1 MFWSQLLLWLSGFS
15 VLFCGIMGVM
25 LGVTVFSATEY
36 DDAAG
41 VIFIVGGA
49 TMTLIGGGL
58 WSYAGWRL
66 YRDHEK

>member
-15 VLFCGIMGVM
+15 VLCFGILGVM
-25 LGVTVFSATEY
+25 FGVIVLSADEY

-41 VIFIVGGA
+41 VVFVAGGIILTLVGSV
-49 TMTLIGGGL
+49 L

-66 YRDHEK
+66 WRSAKK